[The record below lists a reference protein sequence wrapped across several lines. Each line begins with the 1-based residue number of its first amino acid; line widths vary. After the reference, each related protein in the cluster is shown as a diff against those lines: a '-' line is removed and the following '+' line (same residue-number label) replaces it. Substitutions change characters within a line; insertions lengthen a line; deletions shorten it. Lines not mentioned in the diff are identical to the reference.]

1 MSYCASKKSLRPTI
15 ANIFRSVTRANV
27 SRLEAG
33 ADSRYQAISAA
44 AAAAPVV
51 RARES
56 TMTLSASLTTPI
68 RVAALAGALAL
79 VAGAAL
85 AGPSLVVDV
94 DSGQTLSENA
104 ATEPWY
110 PASLTKLMTTYVAL
124 NAVRDGRLT
133 LDTPLTMS
141 ARAAS
146 MPASK
151 MGFSPGVEVT
161 LDNALKMLMVKSPND
176 VAVMIAES
184 IDGSVE
190 AFAAEMN
197 ATALKLGMRE
207 SHFVNPN
214 GLHDPAHVSS
224 ARDMAIV
231 ARALLRDFPEQRDL
245 YGIGALQLGDEIIVN
260 HNGLLGR
267 YPGADGMKTGFTCPA
282 GFNVVAT
289 ATHGGRRL
297 IVVVLGAPSPLER
310 TMEAARLFDA
320 GFAKWGGGEGPPESL
335 SESAVRSAPDMR
347 DEICSRRNRAA
358 VLAAEEEN
366 AGTATNVAGR
376 GAPRS
381 AFMQA
386 PAMTL
391 EDAIKPVHFDP
402 EPIFIGPKPGWSG
415 PTLAAKPASNDDG
428 AGSPDA
434 ARAYVNDKPP
444 LAEGAE
450 AQSAPAALKGALKP
464 VKLTPLAA
472 RPHKWAAARPRP
484 RQTFAAKAKKPA
496 ADAPLPPA
504 H

>member
-1 MSYCASKKSLRPTI
+1 MLGTMASK
-15 ANIFRSVTRANV
+15 ANWSNP
-27 SRLEAG
+27 L
-33 ADSRYQAISAA
+33 
-44 AAAAPVV
+44 PV
-51 RARES
+51 
-56 TMTLSASLTTPI
+56 
-68 RVAALAGALAL
+68 ALL
-79 VAGAAL
+79 VCAFLGVGGAAF

-94 DSGQTLSENA
+94 DSGQTLSENN

-124 NAVRDGRLT
+124 QAVRDGRLT

-141 ARAAS
+141 ARAAA

-151 MGFSPGVEVT
+151 MGFAPGVEVT

-231 ARALLRDFPEQRDL
+231 ARALLRDFPEHREL
-245 YGIGALQLGDEIIVN
+245 YDIGALQLGDEIIAN

-297 IVVVLGAPSPLER
+297 IVVVLGSPSPFER

-335 SESAVRSAPDMR
+335 ADSTVRSAPDMR
-347 DEICSRRNRAA
+347 GEICSRRNRAA
-358 VLAAEEEN
+358 VVAAEEEN
-366 AGTATNVAGR
+366 AGSPANGAAR
-376 GAPRS
+376 GLLAFAPPPS
-381 AFMQA
+381 
-386 PAMTL
+386 MTV
-391 EDAIKPVHFDP
+391 EDAKKPVHFDP
-402 EPIFIGPKPGWSG
+402 EPIFIGPKAGWTG
-415 PTLAAKPASNDDG
+415 PVLAAKPSAVDTA
-428 AGSPDA
+428 AGSPDT
-434 ARAYVNDKPP
+434 ARAYVNDKPA

-450 AQSAPAALKGALKP
+450 TQGAPAALKGALKP
-464 VKLTPLAA
+464 VKLAPLAA
-472 RPHKWAAARPRP
+472 RPHKSIAAAKRKKL
-484 RQTFAAKAKKPA
+484 TVAVKAQKPVV
-496 ADAPLPPA
+496 DAPIPPA

>member
-1 MSYCASKKSLRPTI
+1 
-15 ANIFRSVTRANV
+15 
-27 SRLEAG
+27 
-33 ADSRYQAISAA
+33 
-44 AAAAPVV
+44 
-51 RARES
+51 
-56 TMTLSASLTTPI
+56 
-68 RVAALAGALAL
+68 LAL
-79 VAGAAL
+79 GVSEAAR
-85 AGPSLVVDV
+85 AGPTLVVDV
-94 DSGQTLSENA
+94 DSGQTLSANA

-110 PASLTKLMTTYVAL
+110 PASLTKLMTAYVAL
-124 NAVRDGRLT
+124 QAVRDGRLT

-141 ARAAS
+141 ARAAAA
-146 MPASK
+146 PASK
-151 MGFSPGVEVT
+151 MGFAPGIEVT

-184 IDGSVE
+184 LSGSVE

-231 ARALLRDFPEQRDL
+231 ARALLRDFPDERDL
-245 YGIGALQLGDEIIVN
+245 YGIGALQLGAEIIAN

-289 ATHGGRRL
+289 ATHGGKQL

-310 TMEAARLFDA
+310 TLQAARLFDA
-320 GFAKWGGGEGPPESL
+320 GFAKWGGGDGPPESL
-335 SESAVRSAPDMR
+335 ADSAIRSAPDMR
-347 DEICSRRNRAA
+347 GEICSRRNRAA

-366 AGTATNVAGR
+366 VGSAPNATQR
-376 GAPRS
+376 GVPYS
-381 AFMQA
+381 VFMQA
-386 PAMTL
+386 PAQMTL

-402 EPIFIGPKPGWSG
+402 APIFIGPKPGWTG
-415 PTLAAKPASNDDG
+415 PVLAAKPTSNDLD
-428 AGSPDA
+428 AGSPDT
-434 ARAYVNDKPP
+434 ARAYATDKPS
-444 LAEGAE
+444 LAEGSD

-464 VKLTPLAA
+464 VKLAPLAA
-472 RPHKWAAARPRP
+472 RSHKRVAAKARPS
-484 RQTFAAKAKKPA
+484 QIVAAKAKKPT

>member
-1 MSYCASKKSLRPTI
+1 MGSRAKSSNRLSATLLVCFLALGASK
-15 ANIFRSVTRANV
+15 
-27 SRLEAG
+27 
-33 ADSRYQAISAA
+33 
-44 AAAAPVV
+44 
-51 RARES
+51 
-56 TMTLSASLTTPI
+56 
-68 RVAALAGALAL
+68 VAA
-79 VAGAAL
+79 
-85 AGPSLVVDV
+85 AGPSMVVDV
-94 DSGQTLSENA
+94 DSGQTLSENN

-124 NAVRDGRLT
+124 QAVRDGRLT

-141 ARAAS
+141 ARAAAA
-146 MPASK
+146 PASK
-151 MGFSPGVEVT
+151 MGFAPGIEVT

-176 VAVMIAES
+176 VAVMIAEN

-190 AFAAEMN
+190 AFADEMN
-197 ATALKLGMRE
+197 ATALKLGMHE

-245 YGIGALQLGDEIIVN
+245 YDIGALQLGGEIIAN

-289 ATHGGRRL
+289 ATHGGRQL

-335 SESAVRSAPDMR
+335 ADSAIRSAPDMR
-347 DEICSRRNRAA
+347 GEICSRRNRAA

-366 AGTATNVAGR
+366 AGSLTNAAGR
-376 GAPRS
+376 GAPAS
-381 AFMQA
+381 AAPPA

-391 EDAIKPVHFDP
+391 ADAIKPVHFDP
-402 EPIFIGPKPGWSG
+402 EPIFVGPKPGWTG
-415 PTLAAKPASNDDG
+415 PVLAAKPSDETG
-428 AGSPDA
+428 AAPPDV

-450 AQSAPAALKGALKP
+450 TQGAPAALKGALKP
-464 VKLTPLAA
+464 VKLAPLSA
-472 RPHKWAAARPRP
+472 RPHRPLAVKP
-484 RQTFAAKAKKPA
+484 QKQTVAAKAKG
-496 ADAPLPPA
+496 PLVNPPPTPA

>member
-1 MSYCASKKSLRPTI
+1 
-15 ANIFRSVTRANV
+15 
-27 SRLEAG
+27 
-33 ADSRYQAISAA
+33 
-44 AAAAPVV
+44 
-51 RARES
+51 
-56 TMTLSASLTTPI
+56 MTLSASLTTPI

-79 VAGAAL
+79 VAGAAA

-94 DSGQTLSENA
+94 DSGQTLSEND

-124 NAVRDGRLT
+124 QAVRDGRLT

-190 AFAAEMN
+190 AFADEMN

-245 YGIGALQLGDEIIVN
+245 YGIGALQLGDEIIAN

-335 SESAVRSAPDMR
+335 PDSAVRSAPDMR
-347 DEICSRRNRAA
+347 GEICSRRNRAA

-366 AGTATNVAGR
+366 AGAGDR
-376 GAPRS
+376 RRS
-381 AFMQA
+381 
-386 PAMTL
+386 
-391 EDAIKPVHFDP
+391 
-402 EPIFIGPKPGWSG
+402 GG
-415 PTLAAKPASNDDG
+415 
-428 AGSPDA
+428 
-434 ARAYVNDKPP
+434 
-444 LAEGAE
+444 
-450 AQSAPAALKGALKP
+450 
-464 VKLTPLAA
+464 A
-472 RPHKWAAARPRP
+472 RP
-484 RQTFAAKAKKPA
+484 
-496 ADAPLPPA
+496 APPSCRRRRR
-504 H
+504 

>member
-1 MSYCASKKSLRPTI
+1 
-15 ANIFRSVTRANV
+15 
-27 SRLEAG
+27 
-33 ADSRYQAISAA
+33 
-44 AAAAPVV
+44 
-51 RARES
+51 
-56 TMTLSASLTTPI
+56 
-68 RVAALAGALAL
+68 
-79 VAGAAL
+79 
-85 AGPSLVVDV
+85 
-94 DSGQTLSENA
+94 
-104 ATEPWY
+104 
-110 PASLTKLMTTYVAL
+110 
-124 NAVRDGRLT
+124 
-133 LDTPLTMS
+133 
-141 ARAAS
+141 
-146 MPASK
+146 
-151 MGFSPGVEVT
+151 
-161 LDNALKMLMVKSPND
+161 
-176 VAVMIAES
+176 MIAES

-197 ATALKLGMRE
+197 ATALKLGVHE

-231 ARALLRDFPEQRDL
+231 ARALLRDFPEQLDL
-245 YGIGALQLGDEIIVN
+245 YGIGALQLGDEIIAN

-335 SESAVRSAPDMR
+335 ADSAVRSAPDMR
-347 DEICSRRNRAA
+347 GEICSRRNRAA

-366 AGTATNVAGR
+366 EGSPANVAGQ
-376 GAPRS
+376 GAPYS

-386 PAMTL
+386 PAMTI
-391 EDAIKPVHFDP
+391 EDARKPVHFDA
-402 EPIFIGPKPGWSG
+402 EPIFIGPKPGWTG
-415 PTLAAKPASNDDG
+415 PVLAAKPTGADAG
-428 AGSPDA
+428 AGGPNA

-450 AQSAPAALKGALKP
+450 AQGAPAALKGALKP
-464 VKLTPLAA
+464 VKLAPLAA
-472 RPHKWAAARPRP
+472 RPHNSIAAKLKKQRV
-484 RQTFAAKAKKPA
+484 AAKAKKPA

>member
-1 MSYCASKKSLRPTI
+1 MASKLNLSNRLPAAIAACALSLG
-15 ANIFRSVTRANV
+15 
-27 SRLEAG
+27 LAG
-33 ADSRYQAISAA
+33 AA
-44 AAAAPVV
+44 AA
-51 RARES
+51 
-56 TMTLSASLTTPI
+56 
-68 RVAALAGALAL
+68 
-79 VAGAAL
+79 
-85 AGPSLVVDV
+85 GPSMVVDV
-94 DSGQTLSENA
+94 DSGQTLSENN

-124 NAVRDGRLT
+124 QAVRDGRLT

-141 ARAAS
+141 ARAAA

-151 MGFSPGVEVT
+151 MGFAPGVEVT

-176 VAVMIAES
+176 VAVMVAES

-190 AFAAEMN
+190 AFADEMN
-197 ATALKLGMRE
+197 ATARKLGMHE

-231 ARALLRDFPEQRDL
+231 ARALLRDFPEHADL
-245 YGIGALQLGDEIIVN
+245 FDIGALQLGSEIIAN

-297 IVVVLGAPSPLER
+297 IVVVLGSPSPLER

-320 GFAKWGGGEGPPESL
+320 GFAQWGGGQGLPESL
-335 SESAVRSAPDMR
+335 PDSTIRSAPDVR
-347 DEICSRRNRAA
+347 GEICSRRNRAA
-358 VLAAEEEN
+358 VVAAEEEN
-366 AGTATNVAGR
+366 AGSSANGATR
-376 GAPRS
+376 GLLPFAPQPS
-381 AFMQA
+381 
-386 PAMTL
+386 MTIA
-391 EDAIKPVHFDP
+391 DARKPVHFDP
-402 EPIFIGPKPGWSG
+402 EPIFIGPKAGWTG
-415 PTLAAKPASNDDG
+415 PVLAAKPSPVDTA
-428 AGSPDA
+428 AGTSDT

-450 AQSAPAALKGALKP
+450 TQGAPAALKGALKP

-472 RPHKWAAARPRP
+472 RPHKPVVAAQRKKLTVAV
-484 RQTFAAKAKKPA
+484 KAKKPA
-496 ADAPLPPA
+496 VDAPNPPA
-504 H
+504 Q

>member
-1 MSYCASKKSLRPTI
+1 MASKAKSS
-15 ANIFRSVTRANV
+15 N
-27 SRLEAG
+27 RL
-33 ADSRYQAISAA
+33 
-44 AAAAPVV
+44 P
-51 RARES
+51 
-56 TMTLSASLTTPI
+56 
-68 RVAALAGALAL
+68 AALLVCALTL
-79 VAGAAL
+79 GVSDAAL

-94 DSGQTLSENA
+94 DSGQTLSEKA
-104 ATEPWY
+104 ATQPWY

-124 NAVRDGRLT
+124 QAVRDGRLT

-141 ARAAS
+141 ARAAA

-224 ARDMAIV
+224 ARDMSIV

-245 YGIGALQLGDEIIVN
+245 YGIGALQLGDEIIAN

-310 TMEAARLFDA
+310 TLEAARLFDD
-320 GFAKWGGGEGPPESL
+320 GFAKWGGGDGPPERL
-335 SESAVRSAPDMR
+335 PDSAIRSAPDMR
-347 DEICSRRNRAA
+347 GEICSRRNRAA

-366 AGTATNVAGR
+366 AGSAANVAGR
-376 GAPRS
+376 GAPYS
-381 AFMQA
+381 FFMQA
-386 PAMTL
+386 PAQMTL

-402 EPIFIGPKPGWSG
+402 EPIFVGPKPGWTG
-415 PTLAAKPASNDDG
+415 PVLAAKPTSND
-428 AGSPDA
+428 AGVGRPDT
-434 ARAYVNDKPP
+434 ARAYATDKPP
-444 LAEGAE
+444 LAEGGDP
-450 AQSAPAALKGALKP
+450 QGAPAALKGALRP
-464 VKLTPLAA
+464 VKLAPLAA
-472 RPHKWAAARPRP
+472 RPHKQVVAKPQP
-484 RQTFAAKAKKPA
+484 RQILAAKAKKPTA
-496 ADAPLPPA
+496 AAPLPPA